1 MGKVRT
7 QAITIE
13 RATPQRTAEK
23 RLVAPAPMIAEVMV
37 WVVEIGASK
46 TNAVV

>member
-7 QAITIE
+7 QAMTME

-23 RLVAPAPMIAEVMV
+23 RLVAPAPMTAEVMV
-37 WVVEIGASK
+37 WVVEIGAWK

>member
-7 QAITIE
+7 QAATIE
-13 RATPQRTAEK
+13 RATPQRTAEN
-23 RLVAPAPMIAEVMV
+23 RLVAPAPMIAEVMM
-37 WVVEIGASK
+37 WVVETGACQ

>member
-1 MGKVRT
+1 M
-7 QAITIE
+7 E

-37 WVVEIGASK
+37 WVVEIGAWK